1 MQGIEKEID
10 ELGRVVLPIEMRR
23 TLGLQ
28 SKSKVI
34 LKMENNRI
42 LLSPKEKCCALCGKT
57 GCVHADF
64 RLCGACIERIRGA
77 EL

>member
-23 TLGLQ
+23 KLGLQ

-34 LKMENNRI
+34 VKMENNRI

-57 GCVHADF
+57 TQVHAAF
-64 RLCGACIERIRGA
+64 RLCAACIEKIRG
-77 EL
+77 ECL

>member
-23 TLGLQ
+23 KLGLQ

-34 LKMENNRI
+34 VKMENNRI
-42 LLSPKEKCCALCGKT
+42 LLSPKEQCCALCGAT
-57 GCVHADF
+57 THVQAAF
-64 RLCGACIERIRGA
+64 RLCGACIEKIRGA
-77 EL
+77 SL